1 MFVFGCVWVLGFCGE
16 VGVEDR
22 FLFLLGDGRGDG
34 GIVEVGE
41 VVDLDGVVFEVYDDV
56 DLVVG
61 FFDVECV
68 VWVEI
73 ECWGF
78 FGVDGF
84 VEGVGEVL
92 DYFGVGNVGG
102 VENCEVVKCW
112 CGWNGFFVFVEL
124 NGGV

>member
-1 MFVFGCVWVLGFCGE
+1 M
-16 VGVEDR
+16 GVEDR

-73 ECWGF
+73 EC
-78 FGVDGF
+78 
-84 VEGVGEVL
+84 
-92 DYFGVGNVGG
+92 
-102 VENCEVVKCW
+102 
-112 CGWNGFFVFVEL
+112 
-124 NGGV
+124 